1 MGSLKHLCQFSQANV
16 LPNLFRQCKT
26 IIEKG
31 MGTGEEEP
39 LEGKRG
45 NYFRVGR
52 RTAPAVTEAY

>member
-31 MGTGEEEP
+31 ISTGEEEL
-39 LEGKRG
+39 LEGKEG
-45 NYFRVGR
+45 NYFRDGR
-52 RTAPAVTEAY
+52 RTVPTVTEAY